1 MNVFLLFY
9 DGSHTQ
15 FNNCS
20 FESYSGLLIIIEGQY
35 EYEYDFENIKE
46 FILVNEYTLLYAIEH
61 GYRVQPKCSS
71 VQRGASPRVGF
82 TIEYSKQ

>member
-20 FESYSGLLIIIEGQY
+20 FSAESGLLKIKEGQY
-35 EYEYDFENIKE
+35 DFDDVKE
-46 FILVNEYTLLYAIEH
+46 FILVNDYTLSYAIEH
-61 GYRVQPKCSS
+61 SLS
-71 VQRGASPRVGF
+71 VQAHSVV
-82 TIEYSKQ
+82 QVHA

>member
-20 FESYSGLLIIIEGQY
+20 FESDLGLLRIEECQC
-35 EYEYDFENIKE
+35 EYEYDFDDIKE
-46 FILVNEYTLLYAIEH
+46 FIFVNEYTLSYAIEH
-61 GYRVQPKCSS
+61 GYRNI
-71 VQRGASPRVGF
+71 A
-82 TIEYSKQ
+82 